1 MRSDILLDNEHAP
14 QIANGDFVCGAS
26 DDQHVELLLMATPG
40 QFKENP
46 LVGIGLQN
54 YINKPTTTSIQM
66 KRNITVGLAADGYK
80 VTKLTPVG
88 GSFELDYD
96 LNE

>member
-1 MRSDILLDNEHAP
+1 MARQDILLDTDHLP
-14 QIANGDFVCGAS
+14 QIANGDFVCGDS

-46 LVGIGLQN
+46 LVGVGLQK
-54 YINKPTTTSIQM
+54 YINKPTTTSVQM

-80 VTKLTPVG
+80 VTKLIPVG
-88 GSFELDYD
+88 GSFELDYKI
-96 LNE
+96 N